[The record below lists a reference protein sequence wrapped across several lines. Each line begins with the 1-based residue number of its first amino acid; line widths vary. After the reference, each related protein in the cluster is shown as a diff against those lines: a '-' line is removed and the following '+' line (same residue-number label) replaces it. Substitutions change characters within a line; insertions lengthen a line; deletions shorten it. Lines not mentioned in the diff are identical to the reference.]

1 MSTVLWSGSQLLPD
15 WSTGSMWVRIGRLFL
30 LVIVGIVVYFASLI
44 AMGFKIKH
52 FIKRID

>member
-1 MSTVLWSGSQLLPD
+1 MFGAQLLPD
-15 WSTGSMWVRIGRLFL
+15 WSTGSMLMRIGRLL
-30 LVIVGIVVYFASLI
+30 VLVIAGIIIYFASLI